1 MRITLCQILEPERHV
16 LFGEWLFAK
25 HSKHY
30 TSLPAYFIAFDIYD
44 KVRGRGE
51 TEMVGG
57 ETSTT
62 KHGLG
67 SIKGAVVLRI
77 TVVV

>member
-1 MRITLCQILEPERHV
+1 M

-44 KVRGRGE
+44 KVRGRGGDRDGRRRDKYAKYDE
-51 TEMVGG
+51 TRSWE
-57 ETSTT
+57 
-62 KHGLG
+62 H
-67 SIKGAVVLRI
+67 
-77 TVVV
+77 

>member
-1 MRITLCQILEPERHV
+1 MRITLCQILEPNRHI

-44 KVRGRGE
+44 KVC
-51 TEMVGG
+51 MVCMPGVYF
-57 ETSTT
+57 
-62 KHGLG
+62 
-67 SIKGAVVLRI
+67 AVLD
-77 TVVV
+77 TWKPLNHQSESEQNPNNLQMQ

>member
-1 MRITLCQILEPERHV
+1 M

-44 KVRGRGE
+44 KVRGMGGDRDGRRRDKYAKYDE
-51 TEMVGG
+51 TRSWE
-57 ETSTT
+57 
-62 KHGLG
+62 H
-67 SIKGAVVLRI
+67 
-77 TVVV
+77 

>member
-51 TEMVGG
+51 TEMVRRRDKYD
-57 ETSTT
+57 ETRSWE
-62 KHGLG
+62 H
-67 SIKGAVVLRI
+67 
-77 TVVV
+77 